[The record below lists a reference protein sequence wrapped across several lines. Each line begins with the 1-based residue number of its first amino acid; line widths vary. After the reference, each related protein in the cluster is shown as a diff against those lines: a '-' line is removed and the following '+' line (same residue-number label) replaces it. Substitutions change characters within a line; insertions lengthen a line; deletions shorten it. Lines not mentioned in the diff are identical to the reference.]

1 MGGQHSTCTKHIYEE
16 INDKQFGQTNNGR
29 FDRRESTA
37 TLDVKAEDLAKNG
50 GRGFEQAF
58 GEWGNDDRNDDFD
71 EECDWFTNSG
81 WGQQDIKPKRSRK
94 RGAIS
99 NVTFH
104 ESLEHHLYDNDSIA
118 ECNDEDEFQ
127 FEKSTENK
135 PVKYKRCKSIDIK
148 ILDVKDGESIEF

>member
-1 MGGQHSTCTKHIYEE
+1 MGGNHSTCTKHIYEE
-16 INDKQFGQTNNGR
+16 INDKQFEQTNIGK

-50 GRGFEQAF
+50 RRGFEQAF
-58 GEWGNDDRNDDFD
+58 GEWGNDDTHDNFD
-71 EECDWFTNSG
+71 EEGDWFTNSG
-81 WGQQDIKPKRSRK
+81 WGQQDLKPKRCRK

-104 ESLEHHLYDNDSIA
+104 ESIENHLYDNDSIA
-118 ECNDEDEFQ
+118 EGINEDEFQ
-127 FEKSTENK
+127 FEKTSENK

-148 ILDVKDGESIEF
+148 VLDVKDGESIEF